1 MDDERGY
8 LNMVGREKF
17 DAELQQVQSLL
28 LELSNT
34 AIDTLDNSMNFLF
47 EKDIEGAL
55 TILDNDEHI
64 NRMEDEVNDR
74 VILLIAKQQPVATDL
89 RRLMVLVKIAAD
101 MERIGDYACNIAKE
115 TIRIGKDEH
124 IEPIGLLDDMRIK
137 TIKMLKQVLDAFTNE
152 NMDEAKNIAKL
163 DDEVDEMYG
172 HIIRTLL
179 NAGVNNPAQLSQ
191 VTQLSFVCR
200 YLERSADHAT
210 NIAERLLYLL
220 KGKHYELNN

>member
-1 MDDERGY
+1 
-8 LNMVGREKF
+8 MVGREKF
-17 DAELQQVQSLL
+17 NEELKYVQQLL
-28 LELSNT
+28 VEMSNS
-34 AIDTLDNSMNFLF
+34 AIQTIDHAMDYLLAS
-47 EKDIEGAL
+47 DIEGAL
-55 TILDNDEHI
+55 TIINNDVYL
-64 NRMEDEVNDR
+64 NRMEEEINDR

-101 MERIGDYACNIAKE
+101 MERIGDYAVNIAKE

-124 IEPIGLLDDMRIK
+124 IAPIYLLDEMRVK
-137 TIKMLKQVLDAFTNE
+137 TIGMLKQTLTAFIQE
-152 NMDEAKNIAKL
+152 DMEEAKAIAKL

-172 HIIRTLL
+172 HTIKTLL
-179 NAGVNNPAQLSQ
+179 GIGVSDPTQMSQ

-210 NIAERLLYLL
+210 NMAERLLYLL

>member
-1 MDDERGY
+1 
-8 LNMVGREKF
+8 MVGREKF
-17 DAELQQVQSLL
+17 DADLNQVQSLL
-28 LELSNT
+28 LDLSNT
-34 AIDTLDNSMNFLF
+34 AINALDNSMNFLF
-47 EKDIEGAL
+47 GKDIEGAL
-55 TILDNDEHI
+55 SIIEDDEHI
-64 NRMEDEVNDR
+64 NRMEEEINDR

-124 IEPIGLLDDMRIK
+124 IEPIGMLEEMRVK
-137 TIKMLKQVLDAFTNE
+137 TMKMLKQVLDAFTNE
-152 NMDEAKNIAKL
+152 NMEEAKTIAKL
-163 DDEVDEMYG
+163 DDDVDDMYG

-179 NAGVNNPAQLSQ
+179 TTGINNPAQLSQ

>member
-1 MDDERGY
+1 MDDKGGY
-8 LNMVGREKF
+8 SNMVGREKF
-17 DAELQQVQSLL
+17 DADLNQVQSLL

-34 AIDTLDNSMNFLF
+34 AIDTLDNSMSYLF

-55 TILDNDEHI
+55 AILDNDEHI
-64 NRMEDEVNDR
+64 NHLEEEVNDR

-124 IEPIGLLDDMRIK
+124 IETIALLEEMRSK
-137 TIKMLKQVLDAFTNE
+137 TIIMLKQVLDAFTNE
-152 NMDEAKNIAKL
+152 NMEEAKNIAKL

-179 NAGVNNPAQLSQ
+179 NTGVNNPAQLSQ

>member
-1 MDDERGY
+1 MDDEGGY
-8 LNMVGREKF
+8 AIMVGREKF
-17 DAELQQVQSLL
+17 DADLHLVQSLL

-34 AIDTLDNSMNFLF
+34 AIDTLDNSMSYLF

-55 TILDNDEHI
+55 AILDNDEHI
-64 NRMEDEVNDR
+64 NHMEEEVNDR

-124 IEPIGLLDDMRIK
+124 IEPIVLLEEMRIK

-152 NMDEAKNIAKL
+152 NMEEAKSIAKL

-179 NAGVNNPAQLSQ
+179 NTGVNNPAQLSQ

>member
-1 MDDERGY
+1 M
-8 LNMVGREKF
+8 MVGREKF
-17 DAELQQVQSLL
+17 NEELKYVQQLL
-28 LELSNT
+28 VEMSNS
-34 AIDTLDNSMNFLF
+34 AIQTIDHAMDYLLAS
-47 EKDIEGAL
+47 DIEGAL
-55 TILDNDEHI
+55 TIINNDVYL
-64 NRMEDEVNDR
+64 NRMEEEINDR

-101 MERIGDYACNIAKE
+101 MERIGDYAVNIAKE

-124 IEPIGLLDDMRIK
+124 IAPIYLLDEMRVK
-137 TIKMLKQVLDAFTNE
+137 TIGMLKQTLTAFIQE
-152 NMDEAKNIAKL
+152 DMEEAKAIAKL

-172 HIIRTLL
+172 HTIKTLL
-179 NAGVNNPAQLSQ
+179 GIGVSDPTQMSQ

-210 NIAERLLYLL
+210 NMAERLLYLL

>member
-1 MDDERGY
+1 MDDEGGY
-8 LNMVGREKF
+8 SNMVGREKF
-17 DAELQQVQSLL
+17 DADLNLVQTLL

-34 AIDTLDNSMNFLF
+34 AIDTLDKSMSFLF

-55 TILDNDEHI
+55 AILDNDEHI
-64 NRMEDEVNDR
+64 NRMEEEVNDR

-115 TIRIGKDEH
+115 TIRIGKEEH
-124 IEPIGLLDDMRIK
+124 IEPIGLLEEMRIK
-137 TIKMLKQVLDAFTNE
+137 TIKMLRQVLDAFTNE
-152 NMDEAKNIAKL
+152 NMEEAKNIAKL

-179 NAGVNNPAQLSQ
+179 NTGVNNPAELSQ

>member
-1 MDDERGY
+1 
-8 LNMVGREKF
+8 MVGREKF
-17 DAELQQVQSLL
+17 DAELNLVQSLL

-34 AIDTLDNSMNFLF
+34 AIDTLDNSMNYLF

-55 TILDNDEHI
+55 AILDNDEHI
-64 NRMEDEVNDR
+64 NHMEEEVNDR

-124 IEPIGLLDDMRIK
+124 IEPIVLLDEMRIK

-152 NMDEAKNIAKL
+152 NMEEAKTIAKL